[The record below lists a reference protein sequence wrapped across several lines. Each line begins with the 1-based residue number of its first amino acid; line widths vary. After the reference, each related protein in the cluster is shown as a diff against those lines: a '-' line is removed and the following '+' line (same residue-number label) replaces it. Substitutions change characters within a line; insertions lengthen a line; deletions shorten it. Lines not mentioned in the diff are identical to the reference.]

1 MVPQGLWLWVW
12 FLVTLGIIAL
22 LLACALIYALCVRGR
37 LRQRLEDVEAQ
48 AATRQSQRGHPH
60 RRTPRVPVTATPV
73 NPGNGD
79 HRPWSPGPVGVPR
92 PSNPIAPF
100 VPGEGTRQRSC
111 APVPDCEL
119 AASDSELDTAWSMS
133 LALPHPRPI
142 PGTNPRHPPVVVPQ
156 AATPSW
162 GLWVRNTAGNPAGDS
177 PTTAA
182 YPEGLN
188 YNPAMLFPPMMPT
201 ASSRPE
207 SNLQTAV
214 EGGDGLEDRTELFLD
229 FDGSSEAAT
238 ATEASAPTLLDLL
251 ERLARDLQ
259 THPGASTKFGIR
271 KFLRLL
277 ATLSPSFMALGTS
290 ASPFRH
296 IALDLEAA
304 QRTLRAVCGANGF
317 TQIQQLR
324 PAALADEDVMHCFSL
339 AVGCLVFLETLLL
352 RLQDS
357 GQTGG
362 REALAKALAHLQI
375 PPPFPVDCDLPYD
388 TLYDAIGVSPPDIP
402 TAGARFRAA
411 CGPVVALLR
420 EVLSP

>member
-60 RRTPRVPVTATPV
+60 
-73 NPGNGD
+73 
-79 HRPWSPGPVGVPR
+79 
-92 PSNPIAPF
+92 
-100 VPGEGTRQRSC
+100 
-111 APVPDCEL
+111 
-119 AASDSELDTAWSMS
+119 
-133 LALPHPRPI
+133 PRPI
-142 PGTNPRHPPVVVPQ
+142 PGANPRHPPVVVPQ

-182 YPEGLN
+182 YPEGLKYSPACS

-259 THPGASTKFGIR
+259 THPGASSKFGIR

-277 ATLSPSFMALGTS
+277 ATLSPSFTALGTS

-296 IALDLEAA
+296 IAQDLEAS

-362 REALAKALAHLQI
+362 RQALAKALAHLQI

-388 TLYDAIGVSPPDIP
+388 ALYDAIGVSPPDIP